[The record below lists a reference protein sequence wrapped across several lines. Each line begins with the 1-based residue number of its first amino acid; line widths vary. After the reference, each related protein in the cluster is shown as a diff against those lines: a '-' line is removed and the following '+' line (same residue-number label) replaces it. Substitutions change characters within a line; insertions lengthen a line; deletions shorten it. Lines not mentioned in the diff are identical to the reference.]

1 MPLER
6 FMRHNLQNRLGAFM
20 ESRIIVI
27 DDEVDFLDSVRRGLI
42 TSGFK
47 NVNLES
53 DPEKTAAAI
62 EAGEEYDAALIDITM
77 PKMSGIELLE
87 RFKELSPQT
96 ECIMLTA
103 LDEARVAVECLRKGA
118 YDYLVKPISKEDL
131 VLSLSRALEK
141 KRLMAILDISK
152 RANAPRL
159 KNPEAFSEIVTSDS
173 LMFKILKEAELHAP
187 SNVPVLI
194 SGETGTG
201 KELLARAIHRASTR
215 NGNRYTPVNMDAL
228 DSALFSAEF
237 FGHVKGAFTG
247 AQSNRAGYL
256 EETHLGTLFL
266 DEIGNLPFDLQG
278 KLLRVLQEGEFIK
291 IGNSRPQQVD
301 VRFIAAT
308 NADLEKLIA
317 QKRFRKDLYYRLRG
331 GWLQLPPLRQR
342 RDDIPLLVDHFMQ
355 SSESRLHP
363 KKITPEA
370 LELLFNYAWPG
381 NIRELKSVIQS
392 AINLS
397 QGIPIAPEHMPAH
410 LAAKN
415 TVRNPAVRQDGPV
428 ALNEVEKRHILKI
441 YDETGKNKSEAAR
454 LLGISLSTLRRK
466 LEGFGVV

>member
-1 MPLER
+1 
-6 FMRHNLQNRLGAFM
+6 M

-47 NVNLES
+47 NVHLES
-53 DPEKTAAAI
+53 DPAKTALAL
-62 EAGEEYDAALIDITM
+62 EAGEEYDVALIDITM
-77 PKMSGIELLE
+77 PKISGIELLE
-87 RFKELSPQT
+87 RFKEVSPQT
-96 ECIMLTA
+96 ECIMVTA

-131 VLSLSRALEK
+131 VLSLSRTLEK
-141 KRLMAILDISK
+141 KRLMDILDISK
-152 RANAPRL
+152 RAKAPRL
-159 KNPEAFSEIVTSDS
+159 KKPEAFSEIVTGDA

-187 SNVPVLI
+187 SNVPILI

-215 NGNRYTPVNMDAL
+215 KNNRYTPVNMDAL
-228 DSALFSAEF
+228 DSTLFSAEF

-247 AQSNRAGYL
+247 AQSDRAGYL

-266 DEIGNLPFDLQG
+266 DEIGNLPIDLQG

-291 IGNSRPQQVD
+291 IGYSRPQQVD

-308 NADLEKLIA
+308 NADLEKLIV
-317 QKRFRKDLYYRLRG
+317 QKQFRKDLYYRLRG
-331 GWLQLPPLRQR
+331 GWLHLPPLRQR
-342 RDDIPLLVDHFMQ
+342 RDDIPLLVDHFIQ
-355 SSESRLHP
+355 SSKAQGRSN
-363 KKITPEA
+363 KITPEA

-397 QGIPIAPEHMPAH
+397 QGLPIAPEHLPGH

-415 TVRNPAVRQDGPV
+415 TGRNPAVRQDGP
-428 ALNEVEKRHILKI
+428 LSLHEIEKRHILKI
-441 YDETGKNKSEAAR
+441 YDHTGQNKSVAAR
-454 LLGISLSTLRRK
+454 LLEISLSTLRRK
-466 LEGFGVV
+466 LEGYGVG